1 LNAASLPAAKGL
13 WVDFGLFLWS
23 LHDHCA
29 AVACLVF
36 LFGLALGLDQ
46 PKGKSKVKHQTGN
59 SCTMLI

>member
-1 LNAASLPAAKGL
+1 LIKGHIVGLHPTIVQLTPA
-13 WVDFGLFLWS
+13 
-23 LHDHCA
+23 
-29 AVACLVF
+29 ACLVF